1 MSSLR
6 INECIHWLWAASRG
20 FRLSVVYCTLA
31 GVFNVSVSLFFVFVC
46 KHLIDIA
53 TGVSDDSLGTYIGW
67 MAGCM
72 CAQLLLSVIRSRQSS
87 RAEIRMRNGLHGKLF
102 VHLMESQWN
111 GRERFHT
118 GDLLNRIEAD
128 TASVTDT
135 VCRTV
140 PTVVVTIVQLGGAL
154 YFLSRLDMRLTGIL
168 VFIMPL
174 AILFSKSYVR
184 KMRRMSREIR
194 ETDSRI
200 QSHMQENLQHCIIVR
215 TLEYTRQAVEKLGTL
230 QTSLQGQVYRR
241 TDFSAFSRSMV
252 QIGFMTGYAVAFLWG
267 VFGLSD
273 GTVTFGMMAAFL
285 QLVSQIQRPMVD
297 MSRQIPAFIRV
308 FTATERL
315 AELTSLPLERQGKSV
330 RLTGNLGIRIS
341 HVRFSYPD
349 SGREVLAGF
358 SHDFRPG
365 SLTAIVGET
374 GVGKSTLIKLIL
386 ALVQPKEG
394 NIVIYNEQEEVTASP
409 QTRCNLSYVPQGNTL
424 FSGTIR
430 DNLLIGNPNATEA
443 DMRSALHTA
452 VADFVFSLPG
462 GLDTVCGEQGMGLSE
477 GQAQRIAIARGLLRP
492 GNILLLDEP
501 SSALDGETEHELL
514 KRLAAEVKDKTVV
527 MITHREKIAGLCS
540 EVVRMEELSLI
551 ATYQYEKR
559 EKN

>member
-87 RAEIRMRNGLHGKLF
+87 RAEIRMRNGLHSKLF
-102 VHLMESQWN
+102 AHLMESQWN

-140 PTVVVTIVQLGGAL
+140 PTVLVTIVQLGGAL

-168 VFIMPL
+168 IFIMPM

-200 QSHMQENLQHCIIVR
+200 QSHMQENLQHRIIVR

-267 VFGLSD
+267 VFGLRD

-315 AELTSLPLERQGKSV
+315 AELTSLPLERQGNPIH
-330 RLTGNLGIRIS
+330 LEGNLGIRIS
-341 HVRFSYPD
+341 HLHYAYPG
-349 SGREVLAGF
+349 SEREVLADF
-358 SHDFRPG
+358 SYDFHPG
-365 SLTAIVGET
+365 SLTVIVGET

-452 VADFVFSLPG
+452 VADFVFSLPD

-501 SSALDGETEHELL
+501 SSALDRNTEHELL
-514 KRLAAEVKDKTVV
+514 KRLAEGVAGKTVV
-527 MITHREKIAGLCS
+527 MITHRERIAGLCS
-540 EVVRMEELSLI
+540 EVVRME
-551 ATYQYEKR
+551 K
-559 EKN
+559 

>member
-31 GVFNVSVSLFFVFVC
+31 GVFNVSVSLCFVFVC

-102 VHLMESQWN
+102 AHLMKSQWN
-111 GRERFHT
+111 GRETFHS

-140 PTVVVTIVQLGGAL
+140 PTVLVTIVQLGGAL

-168 VFIMPL
+168 IFIMPM

-200 QSHMQENLQHCIIVR
+200 QSHMQENLQHRIIVR

-267 VFGLSD
+267 VFGLRD

-297 MSRQIPAFIRV
+297 MSRQIPVFIRV

-430 DNLLIGNPNATEA
+430 DNLLIGNPNATEE

-452 VADFVFSLPG
+452 VADFVFSLPD

-527 MITHREKIAGLCS
+527 LITHRERIAGFCT

>member
-6 INECIHWLWAASRG
+6 INECIKWLWAASDG
-20 FRLSVVYCTLA
+20 FRLSVVWCALTGAL
-31 GVFNVSVSLFFVFVC
+31 NVGVSLCFVFVC

-53 TGVSDDSLGTYIGW
+53 TGISNDSLGAYIGW
-67 MAGCM
+67 MSICLT
-72 CAQLLLSVIRSRQSS
+72 AQLVLSVIRSRLTT
-87 RAEIRMRNGLHGKLF
+87 RTEVKLRNGLHNRLF
-102 VHLMESQWN
+102 EHLMKSQWN
-111 GRERFHT
+111 GREAFHS

-128 TASVTDT
+128 SASVTDA
-135 VCRTV
+135 VCRTI
-140 PTVVVTIVQLGGAL
+140 PTAFVTIVQLGGAL

-168 VFIMPL
+168 VFIMPVAL
-174 AILFSKSYVR
+174 LCSKSYVR

-200 QSHMQENLQHCIIVR
+200 QSHLQENLQHRIIVR
-215 TLEYTRQAVEKLGTL
+215 TLEYTRQTVEKLG
-230 QTSLQGQVYRR
+230 SLQASLQRQVYRR
-241 TDFSAFSRSMV
+241 TDFSVFSRSMV

-267 VFGLSD
+267 VFGLRD

-285 QLVSQIQRPMVD
+285 QLVSQAQRPMVD
-297 MSRQIPAFIRV
+297 LSRQIPAFIRV

-315 AELTSLPLERQGKSV
+315 AELTSLPLERQGNPIH
-330 RLTGNLGIRIS
+330 LEGNLGIRIS
-341 HVRFSYPD
+341 HLHYTYPG
-349 SGREVLAGF
+349 SEREVLADF
-358 SHDFRPG
+358 SHDFHPG
-365 SLTAIVGET
+365 SLTVIVGET

-386 ALVQPKEG
+386 SLVQPNEG
-394 NIVIYNEQEEVTASP
+394 KISIYNGQDVVEVSP
-409 QTRCNLSYVPQGNTL
+409 QTRCNFSYVPQGNTL

-430 DNLLIGNPNATEA
+430 DNLLTGNPYATEETLC
-443 DMRSALHTA
+443 SALHTA
-452 VADFVFSLPG
+452 VADFVFSLPD

-540 EVVRMEELSLI
+540 EVVRMEE
-551 ATYQYEKR
+551 TEYQS
-559 EKN
+559 

>member
-6 INECIHWLWAASRG
+6 INECIKWLWTASGG
-20 FRLSVVYCTLA
+20 FRMPVAWCALT
-31 GVFNVSVSLFFVFVC
+31 GVLNVSVSLCFVFVC

-53 TGVSDDSLGTYIGW
+53 TGISDDSLETYIGW
-67 MAGCM
+67 MAICLT
-72 CAQLLLSVIRSRQSS
+72 AQLVLSVIRSRMAN
-87 RAEIRMRNGLHGKLF
+87 RTEVRLRNGLHNRLF
-102 VHLMESQWN
+102 AHLMKSQWN
-111 GRERFHT
+111 GRETFHS

-128 TASVTDT
+128 TASVSDT

-140 PTVVVTIVQLGGAL
+140 PTVFVTIVQLVGAL
-154 YFLSRLDMRLTGIL
+154 YFLSRLDIWLTGIL
-168 VFIMPL
+168 VFIMPVAL
-174 AILFSKSYVR
+174 LFSKSYVR
-184 KMRRMSREIR
+184 KMRRMSHEIR

-200 QSHMQENLQHCIIVR
+200 QSHLQENLQHRIIVR
-215 TLEYTRQAVEKLGTL
+215 TLEYTRQAVKKLS
-230 QTSLQGQVYRR
+230 SLQASLQRQVYRR
-241 TDFSAFSRSMV
+241 TDFSLFSRSMV

-267 VFGLSD
+267 VFGLRD

-297 MSRQIPAFIRV
+297 ISRQISVFIRV
-308 FTATERL
+308 LTATERL
-315 AELTSLPLERQGKSV
+315 AELTALPLEQQGKPIQLEGS
-330 RLTGNLGIRIS
+330 LGIRIS
-341 HVRFSYPD
+341 HLHFSYPD

-430 DNLLIGNPNATEA
+430 DNLLIGNPNATEE

-452 VADFVFSLPG
+452 VADFVFSLPEE
-462 GLDTVCGEQGMGLSE
+462 LDTVCGEQGTGLSE

-501 SSALDGETEHELL
+501 SSALDGETEKELL
-514 KRLAAEVKDKTVV
+514 RRLAKEVTGRTVV
-527 MITHREKIAGLCS
+527 LITHRERIAGLCS
-540 EVVRMEELSLI
+540 KVVRMKEYRPEF
-551 ATYQYEKR
+551 K
-559 EKN
+559 

>member
-102 VHLMESQWN
+102 AHLMESQWN

-140 PTVVVTIVQLGGAL
+140 PTVLVTIFQLGGAL

-168 VFIMPL
+168 IFIMPM

-200 QSHMQENLQHCIIVR
+200 QSHMQENLQHRIIVR

-267 VFGLSD
+267 VFGLRD

-297 MSRQIPAFIRV
+297 MSRQIPVFIRV

-386 ALVQPKEG
+386 ALDQPKEG
-394 NIVIYNEQEEVTASP
+394 NIVIYNEQEVVTASP

-452 VADFVFSLPG
+452 VADFVFSLPD